1 MSAGP
6 GNQPENYFAVFGER
20 PRPGLDTAALQRV
33 FLERS
38 QICHPDRVHQ
48 ADAATRQK
56 AQADYAL
63 LNAAWKCLADPK
75 ERLGHLLT
83 LERGH
88 PPAEVHDIPAETAAW
103 FVEVAEQCRA
113 LAALRQRQTATAS
126 PLLRA
131 RLVAESLPL
140 QEQARTLLSRL
151 QEQKTQI
158 ESDLFRLNAYWD
170 AASAPAASEG
180 GPSAPFAE
188 VEAAWRNLSYLNRW
202 CQQLQEKLQALT
214 F

>member
-6 GNQPENYFAVFGER
+6 GSQPENYFAVFGER
-20 PRPGLDTAALQRV
+20 PRPGLDTAAVQRV

-83 LERGH
+83 LERGR

-113 LAALRQRQTATAS
+113 LAASRQRQTATAS

-140 QEQARTLLSRL
+140 QEQARSLLSRL
-151 QEQKTQI
+151 QEQKARI
-158 ESDLFRLNAYWD
+158 ESDLFRLNASWD
-170 AASAPAASEG
+170 AASDGGSAAPL
-180 GPSAPFAE
+180 AE

-202 CQQLQEKLQALT
+202 CQQLQEKIQALT

>member
-1 MSAGP
+1 MSEGS
-6 GNQPENYFAVFGER
+6 GSGHVDYFAVFGER
-20 PRPGLDTAALQRV
+20 PRPGLDPAALQRV

-38 QICHPDRVHQ
+38 QACHPDRVHQ

-75 ERLGHLLT
+75 ERLGHLMT
-83 LERGH
+83 LNCGH
-88 PPAEVHDIPAETAAW
+88 PPREVHDIPEETAAC
-103 FVEVAEQCRA
+103 FVEVADQCRA
-113 LAALRQRQTATAS
+113 LAAFRQRQTTTAS

-131 RLVAESLPL
+131 RLTAESLPL
-140 QEQARTLLSRL
+140 QEQARSLLTRL
-151 QEQKTQI
+151 QQQKAQA

-170 AASAPAASEG
+170 AAATAAS
-180 GPSAPFAE
+180 PDVRDSLPWAE
-188 VEAAWRNLSYLNRW
+188 IEAAWRNLSYLNRW
-202 CQQLQEKLQALT
+202 CQQLQEKIQALS